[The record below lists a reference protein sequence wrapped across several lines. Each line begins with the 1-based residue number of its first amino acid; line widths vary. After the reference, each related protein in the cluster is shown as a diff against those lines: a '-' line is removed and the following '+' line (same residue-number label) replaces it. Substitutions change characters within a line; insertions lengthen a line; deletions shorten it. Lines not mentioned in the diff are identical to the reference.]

1 MTHVS
6 KKTDE
11 KNQVATRLE
20 FGEKE
25 DDMEIGHS
33 GNIQESNRVINGL
46 GMVSRGVP
54 ALVGCAIKGFPWEKS
69 TEQRRRLLLDKYR
82 GDLNQTLH
90 AVLKEV
96 RIAFHYCKTRSFDVS
111 V

>member
-11 KNQVATRLE
+11 KNQVATRIE
-20 FGEKE
+20 FSEKQ
-25 DDMEIGHS
+25 DDMEIGYS
-33 GNIQESNRVINGL
+33 GHIQESSRVINGL